1 MSGKSPKNMTP
12 TIMKEVDKTELQE
25 LANKENQMD
34 KANKQIKEMKKNRKK
49 IRKNLTH
56 RRVQL
61 KWKEKDQEYKYKI
74 QYKDKDNDNKI
85 QTTKGTRR
93 KFNKKYNKKMKEYDD
108 YMKKRGDDFKP
119 PKAVGVHIQFSEC
132 VDDSECKEKY
142 PERPKCLQKA
152 NEAGL
157 GSCVSVKEFNKM
169 DPASKVNSGKGG
181 TRKRRRRRKRKTR
194 KRKRKKSRK
203 KRKRRK
209 RRKTRR

>member
-49 IRKNLTH
+49 IRKKLTR
-56 RRVQL
+56 RRVKL

-74 QYKDKDNDNKI
+74 QYDGKDNDNKI
-85 QTTKGTRR
+85 QTTKGTRI
-93 KFNKKYNKKMKEYDD
+93 KFNKKYNEKMKEYDD

-132 VDDSECKEKY
+132 IDDSECKD
-142 PERPKCLQKA
+142 PERPKCLQKT
-152 NEAGL
+152 NESGR
-157 GSCVSVKEFNKM
+157 GSCVSVKEFNKN
-169 DPASKVNSGKGG
+169 DPPSIVNSSTGG